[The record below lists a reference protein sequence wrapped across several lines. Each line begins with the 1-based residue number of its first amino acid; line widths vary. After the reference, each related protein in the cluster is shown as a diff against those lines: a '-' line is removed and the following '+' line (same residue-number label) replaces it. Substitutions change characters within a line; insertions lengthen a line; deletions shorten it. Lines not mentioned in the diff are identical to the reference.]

1 MGYPADSTPTW
12 KYSYQAIHA
21 LRPLFCSLQVTG
33 VEHVPRQGG
42 VVLAC
47 NHPGGLDSFVLG
59 YASSRQVYYMAKR
72 ELFNVHP
79 LVTRFLHGI
88 GAFPINR
95 GARDTAAL
103 EHSVNLLREGLVLG
117 MFPEG
122 TRNRGMPL
130 RRGRSGVARV
140 ALEADVPIVPVAVQ
154 GIPHLHQT
162 WRNPFDRTHVSVQF
176 GQPLRFAAG
185 TMEKAP
191 EYTTEVMIAIARMMP
206 PELRGQYGDTIAP
219 SREKT
224 PPQQGDAAASRQ
236 RGAGD
241 SANDAPAN

>member
-88 GAFPINR
+88 GRISYQQGRPR
-95 GARDTAAL
+95 YGR
-103 EHSVNLLREGLVLG
+103 
-117 MFPEG
+117 
-122 TRNRGMPL
+122 TRTQCESL
-130 RRGRSGVARV
+130 AGRAC
-140 ALEADVPIVPVAVQ
+140 
-154 GIPHLHQT
+154 T
-162 WRNPFDRTHVSVQF
+162 WHVS
-176 GQPLRFAAG
+176 
-185 TMEKAP
+185 
-191 EYTTEVMIAIARMMP
+191 
-206 PELRGQYGDTIAP
+206 
-219 SREKT
+219 
-224 PPQQGDAAASRQ
+224 
-236 RGAGD
+236 
-241 SANDAPAN
+241 